1 MIAYFTAN
9 VLLRRRF
16 VQNEPLIFRVWN
28 KYMQKIRHENQ
39 QVLGIFWSEIRIY
52 DRQMDQPTNKPID
65 RPADQPTDARQTGS
79 WE

>member
-28 KYMQKIRHENQ
+28 KYMQKIRHEKQ
-39 QVLGIFWSEIRIY
+39 QVLGIFLKWNSNLWQT
-52 DRQMDQPTNKPID
+52 DG
-65 RPADQPTDARQTGS
+65 PTDQKTDR
-79 WE
+79 